1 MSPINKLYNFAR
13 NFIIGIMLF
22 SILPAIW
29 IKKFK
34 HAGLSCKHVLI
45 IHRSG
50 FNLSH
55 ITTGG

>member
-13 NFIIGIMLF
+13 NFMIGIILF

-29 IKKFK
+29 LKKFI
-34 HAGLSCKHVLI
+34 HVELSFKHVLI

-50 FNLSH
+50 LKLNYL
-55 ITTGG
+55 TTCG